1 MIWNSFLLAIK
12 AIQRNLFRSFLT
24 ILGVII
30 GVAAVITMVTIG
42 RGATQSVSDQISAMG
57 TNMLIVRPGQ
67 RRGSGANAPNFKQ
80 RDVEQIEQ
88 LVESVDG
95 VAQGIYI
102 LKMSSLISVIGLGD
116 LTRRANELIVRARNH
131 CRVVF

>member
-12 AIQRNLFRSFLT
+12 AIRRNLFRSFLT

-67 RRGSGANAPNFKQ
+67 RRGSGAKDKF
-80 RDVEQIEQ
+80 I
-88 LVESVDG
+88 
-95 VAQGIYI
+95 
-102 LKMSSLISVIGLGD
+102 
-116 LTRRANELIVRARNH
+116 
-131 CRVVF
+131 